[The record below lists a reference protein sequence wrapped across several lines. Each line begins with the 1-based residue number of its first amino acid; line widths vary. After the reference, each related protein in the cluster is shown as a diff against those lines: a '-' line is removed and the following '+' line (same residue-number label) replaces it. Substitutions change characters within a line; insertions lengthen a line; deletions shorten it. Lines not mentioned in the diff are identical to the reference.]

1 MNAEVIR
8 RGLAL
13 LALILA
19 VASFAGLGATLLA
32 IAIILIAV
40 ALVL

>member
-1 MNAEVIR
+1 MDTVTIR

-19 VASFAGLGATLLA
+19 VASFAGSGPTFLA
-32 IAIILIAV
+32 VAIVLVCV

>member
-1 MNAEVIR
+1 MNAPLIKR
-8 RGLAL
+8 ILAL

-32 IAIILIAV
+32 VAIICLAV

>member
-1 MNAEVIR
+1 MNAETIR
-8 RGLAL
+8 RALAL

-19 VASFAGLGATLLA
+19 VASFAGLGASLLA
-32 IAIILIAV
+32 VAIGLIAV

>member
-1 MNAEVIR
+1 MNTQTIK

-19 VASFAGLGATLLA
+19 VASFAGMGATLLA
-32 IAIILIAV
+32 VAIILIAV
-40 ALVL
+40 AIVL

>member
-1 MNAEVIR
+1 MDAALIKR
-8 RGLAL
+8 LLAL
-13 LALILA
+13 GALILA

-32 IAIILIAV
+32 IAIILIAI

>member
-1 MNAEVIR
+1 MTPEVIR

-19 VASFAGLGATLLA
+19 VASFAGLGASLLA
-32 IAIILIAV
+32 VAIILVAI